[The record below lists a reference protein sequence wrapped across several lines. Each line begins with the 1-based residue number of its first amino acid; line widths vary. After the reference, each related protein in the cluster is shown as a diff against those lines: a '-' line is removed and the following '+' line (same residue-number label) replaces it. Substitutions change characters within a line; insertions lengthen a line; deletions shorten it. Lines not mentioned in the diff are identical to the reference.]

1 MPRSPARR
9 APHEREQ
16 SRAANIGCRLTVG
29 PVEDRVG
36 CGDAGGFARAVSQL
50 LDKGFKC
57 EARVLLSYR
66 LDFVRHR
73 LAQSMGEID
82 LGSKDA
88 RVPWASGP
96 LLSAYHPIRAC
107 CLRY

>member
-1 MPRSPARR
+1 
-9 APHEREQ
+9 
-16 SRAANIGCRLTVG
+16 
-29 PVEDRVG
+29 
-36 CGDAGGFARAVSQL
+36 VSQL
-50 LDKGFKC
+50 LDEGFKC

-88 RVPWASGP
+88 RVPWAGRS
-96 LLSAYHPIRAC
+96 
-107 CLRY
+107 

>member
-1 MPRSPARR
+1 M
-9 APHEREQ
+9 
-16 SRAANIGCRLTVG
+16 
-29 PVEDRVG
+29 
-36 CGDAGGFARAVSQL
+36 SQL
-50 LDKGFKC
+50 LDEGFKC

-88 RVPWASGP
+88 RVPWALGFRP
-96 LLSAYHPIRAC
+96 APERLPPHTGLLSSV
-107 CLRY
+107 LGSST